1 MEKVYIKELLKFTP
15 DMLNLN
21 NKNKMKTKITNLAD
35 MAMSE
40 RTMNSFAG
48 GATCSCACRK
58 ASSLDNGSANH
69 AEGLSSPGIKT
80 DQDIWL
86 DDVIVKP

>member
-1 MEKVYIKELLKFTP
+1 
-15 DMLNLN
+15 
-21 NKNKMKTKITNLAD
+21 

-48 GATCSCACRK
+48 GATCSCACRS
-58 ASSLDNGSANH
+58 AATLDNGSANH
-69 AEGLSSPGIKT
+69 AEGLSSPGPKT
-80 DQDIWL
+80 DQDNWL